1 MENKKVLSQGAEGKI
16 YITTFL
22 DKKCLV
28 KERFVKEYRVK
39 ELDTKLTKS
48 RILNESRNISR
59 ASILGINVPTIYFI
73 DLLERKIYM
82 EYIENGCQ
90 LKEILSYIFELKDL
104 NPYEELLKKII
115 NDLGNIIS
123 KLHSN
128 DIVHGDLTPS
138 NIIIKKKVNNNNN
151 ENEDDNIEKIINEI
165 NEENNIYISY
175 SHVKIALKSI
185 RLWRLFFIGLTIS
198 PLSSIIR
205 VTYRP
210 IGIKKQIE
218 TQKLQLIGYSG
229 FLVNCFF
236 SPLFGYLS
244 DKIQYKHVYCVI
256 TFLSG
261 ALGISYFYSFSIP
274 NLFVFLTLFNSVI
287 FISTKSFNPIH
298 VMKTFGM
305 KHYVEINGIIN
316 ISSGIMEPLSSVFA
330 FFIEKTFTDDNRDMG
345 YKIIFI
351 STGVLCFI
359 GMILSFFEDE
369 KKEYE
374 K

>member
-128 DIVHGDLTPS
+128 DIIHGDLTPS

-151 ENEDDNIEKIINEI
+151 ENEDDLNSGKNLIINEKNYDYMYLIDFGLSSKTTSNQSGIEDKAVDLYVLKRAMISNNPKSEEVFEKIIN
-165 NEENNIYISY
+165 IYA
-175 SHVKIALKSI
+175 KNC
-185 RLWRLFFIGLTIS
+185 
-198 PLSSIIR
+198 
-205 VTYRP
+205 
-210 IGIKKQIE
+210 
-218 TQKLQLIGYSG
+218 
-229 FLVNCFF
+229 VN
-236 SPLFGYLS
+236 G
-244 DKIQYKHVYCVI
+244 
-256 TFLSG
+256 
-261 ALGISYFYSFSIP
+261 
-274 NLFVFLTLFNSVI
+274 
-287 FISTKSFNPIH
+287 
-298 VMKTFGM
+298 
-305 KHYVEINGIIN
+305 E
-316 ISSGIMEPLSSVFA
+316 
-330 FFIEKTFTDDNRDMG
+330 
-345 YKIIFI
+345 KII
-351 STGVLCFI
+351 
-359 GMILSFFEDE
+359 EHY
-369 KKEYE
+369 KKVEMRGR
-374 K
+374 KRIAFG